1 MLFLTAIRGMR
12 RSRDETCYQS
22 ETLEYRVSRDPKD
35 RSGYG
40 PGVTIGSTK
49 YQKTGPGTCN

>member
-1 MLFLTAIRGMR
+1 MR